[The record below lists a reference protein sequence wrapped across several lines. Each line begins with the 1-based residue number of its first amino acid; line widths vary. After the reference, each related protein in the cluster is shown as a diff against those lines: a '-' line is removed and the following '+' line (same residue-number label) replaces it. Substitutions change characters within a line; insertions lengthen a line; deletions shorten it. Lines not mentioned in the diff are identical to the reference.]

1 MKRSYQVKVV
11 TYKRL
16 IRNLRLKFLKEG
28 ELSEQRANDKKDN
41 HNK

>member
-1 MKRSYQVKVV
+1 MKRSYQAKVI

-16 IRNLRLKFLKEG
+16 IRNLRLKTLKEG
-28 ELSEQRANDKKDN
+28 ELNEQRVNDKKDN